1 KAQVAGG
8 QARGPE
14 ANRLL
19 TLERSGSGTPAQAG
33 DDAAEAPTSHPCPVL
48 ELPPAWPLGCGAED
62 VPAFCFVCF
71 HREEDEEMLEE
82 VPLQREK
89 MSVGCPEPEPPRALP
104 CCGPGTAPGL
114 GAGVPLLTEDM
125 QALTLR
131 TLAASDVTK
140 HYELVRELG
149 KGTYGK
155 VDLVAYKGTGTKMA
169 LKFVNKS
176 KTKLKN
182 FLREVSITNSLS
194 SSPFIIKVFDVVF
207 ETEDCYVFAQEYAPA
222 GDLFDIIPP
231 QVGLPEDTVKRCV
244 QQLGLALDFMHGRQL
259 VHRDI
264 KPENVLLFDRECRRV
279 KLADFGMTRRVGCRV
294 KRVSGTIPYTAPEV
308 CQAGRADGF
317 AVDTGVDVWAFGV
330 LIFCVLTGNFPWEA
344 ASGADAFFEEFVRWQ
359 RGRLPGL
366 PSQWRRFTEPALR
379 MFQRLLALEPE
390 HRPEESTPK
399 EGGAL
404 PPQELSCKLAE
415 GRAARAAPAAPG
427 RREGVPSPGPA
438 QRPLL
443 AAPSPCPRTSE
454 PLNPRSPGPDT
465 VAWASGRRRGDLCQ
479 EFPWA
484 SAGDRHVS
492 LGLPPSPRLPDSW
505 YWSVPLWE

>member
-1 KAQVAGG
+1 
-8 QARGPE
+8 
-14 ANRLL
+14 
-19 TLERSGSGTPAQAG
+19 
-33 DDAAEAPTSHPCPVL
+33 
-48 ELPPAWPLGCGAED
+48 
-62 VPAFCFVCF
+62 
-71 HREEDEEMLEE
+71 
-82 VPLQREK
+82 
-89 MSVGCPEPEPPRALP
+89 MSVGCPEPEPPRSLP
-104 CCGPGTAPGL
+104 CCGPGTAPGP

-155 VDLVAYKGTGTKMA
+155 VDLVVYKGTGTKMA

-308 CQAGRADGF
+308 CQAGRADGL

-344 ASGADAFFEEFVRWQ
+344 ASGADAFFEEFVRWH
-359 RGRLPGL
+359 GPGL
-366 PSQWRRFTEPALR
+366 PCTTPLRESSKEPPAGWFWPPGSKTEMTGP
-379 MFQRLLALEPE
+379 P
-390 HRPEESTPK
+390 PPPV
-399 EGGAL
+399 L
-404 PPQELSCKLAE
+404 PPDPLPSLWRPGTPAISSTRARLSLCLAMPHPLPQVTPARVPPGVLGHSRGSLMGQAGQSEL
-415 GRAARAAPAAPG
+415 
-427 RREGVPSPGPA
+427 
-438 QRPLL
+438 
-443 AAPSPCPRTSE
+443 
-454 PLNPRSPGPDT
+454 
-465 VAWASGRRRGDLCQ
+465 
-479 EFPWA
+479 
-484 SAGDRHVS
+484 
-492 LGLPPSPRLPDSW
+492 
-505 YWSVPLWE
+505 

>member
-1 KAQVAGG
+1 
-8 QARGPE
+8 
-14 ANRLL
+14 
-19 TLERSGSGTPAQAG
+19 
-33 DDAAEAPTSHPCPVL
+33 
-48 ELPPAWPLGCGAED
+48 
-62 VPAFCFVCF
+62 
-71 HREEDEEMLEE
+71 
-82 VPLQREK
+82 
-89 MSVGCPEPEPPRALP
+89 MSMGCPEPEPPRSLT
-104 CCGPGTAPGL
+104 CCGPGAAPGP

-155 VDLVAYKGTGTKMA
+155 VDLVVYKGTGTKMA

-308 CQAGRADGF
+308 CQAGRADGL

-390 HRPEESTPK
+390 RRGPAKEVFRFLKHELTSEQSCAAALEPRAQAPRTRPPAAGPLRLEPD
-399 EGGAL
+399 GAGTDSGSGSR
-404 PPQELSCKLAE
+404 PAPTAVGSVP
-415 GRAARAAPAAPG
+415 AARAGARGPSVPVPEPGWPPGPPG
-427 RREGVPSPGPA
+427 RTDGRADKSKGGMVV
-438 QRPLL
+438 L
-443 AAPSPCPRTSE
+443 ATAIEIC
-454 PLNPRSPGPDT
+454 
-465 VAWASGRRRGDLCQ
+465 V
-479 EFPWA
+479 
-484 SAGDRHVS
+484 
-492 LGLPPSPRLPDSW
+492 
-505 YWSVPLWE
+505 

>member
-1 KAQVAGG
+1 
-8 QARGPE
+8 
-14 ANRLL
+14 
-19 TLERSGSGTPAQAG
+19 
-33 DDAAEAPTSHPCPVL
+33 
-48 ELPPAWPLGCGAED
+48 
-62 VPAFCFVCF
+62 
-71 HREEDEEMLEE
+71 
-82 VPLQREK
+82 
-89 MSVGCPEPEPPRALP
+89 MSVGCPEPEPPRSLP
-104 CCGPGTAPGL
+104 CCGPGSAPGL
-114 GAGVPLLTEDM
+114 GASVPLLTEDM

-308 CQAGRADGF
+308 TDGRPDKSKGQ
-317 AVDTGVDVWAFGV
+317 VV
-330 LIFCVLTGNFPWEA
+330 LATAIEICV
-344 ASGADAFFEEFVRWQ
+344 
-359 RGRLPGL
+359 
-366 PSQWRRFTEPALR
+366 
-379 MFQRLLALEPE
+379 
-390 HRPEESTPK
+390 
-399 EGGAL
+399 
-404 PPQELSCKLAE
+404 
-415 GRAARAAPAAPG
+415 
-427 RREGVPSPGPA
+427 
-438 QRPLL
+438 
-443 AAPSPCPRTSE
+443 
-454 PLNPRSPGPDT
+454 
-465 VAWASGRRRGDLCQ
+465 
-479 EFPWA
+479 
-484 SAGDRHVS
+484 
-492 LGLPPSPRLPDSW
+492 
-505 YWSVPLWE
+505 

>member
-1 KAQVAGG
+1 
-8 QARGPE
+8 
-14 ANRLL
+14 
-19 TLERSGSGTPAQAG
+19 
-33 DDAAEAPTSHPCPVL
+33 
-48 ELPPAWPLGCGAED
+48 
-62 VPAFCFVCF
+62 
-71 HREEDEEMLEE
+71 
-82 VPLQREK
+82 
-89 MSVGCPEPEPPRALP
+89 MSVGCPEPEPPRSLP
-104 CCGPGTAPGL
+104 CCGPGAAPGL

-366 PSQWRRFTEPALR
+366 PWEWRRFTEPALR

-390 HRPEESTPK
+390 
-399 EGGAL
+399 
-404 PPQELSCKLAE
+404 
-415 GRAARAAPAAPG
+415 
-427 RREGVPSPGPA
+427 RRGPA
-438 QRPLL
+438 KEVFRFLKHEL
-443 AAPSPCPRTSE
+443 TS
-454 PLNPRSPGPDT
+454 
-465 VAWASGRRRGDLCQ
+465 
-479 EFPWA
+479 
-484 SAGDRHVS
+484 
-492 LGLPPSPRLPDSW
+492 
-505 YWSVPLWE
+505 

>member
-1 KAQVAGG
+1 
-8 QARGPE
+8 
-14 ANRLL
+14 
-19 TLERSGSGTPAQAG
+19 
-33 DDAAEAPTSHPCPVL
+33 
-48 ELPPAWPLGCGAED
+48 
-62 VPAFCFVCF
+62 
-71 HREEDEEMLEE
+71 
-82 VPLQREK
+82 
-89 MSVGCPEPEPPRALP
+89 MSVGCPEPEPPHSLP
-104 CCGPGTAPGL
+104 CCGPGTAPGP

-155 VDLVAYKGTGTKMA
+155 VDLVAYKGTKMA

-390 HRPEESTPK
+390 RRGPAKEVFRFLKHELTSELRRRQGHRSARGSPTRPTEQSPK
-399 EGGAL
+399 AA
-404 PPQELSCKLAE
+404 QCSLSPCC
-415 GRAARAAPAAPG
+415 GRWD
-427 RREGVPSPGPA
+427 SPGGWH
-438 QRPLL
+438 QRPSL
-443 AAPSPCPRTSE
+443 AQGLGQGSGW
-454 PLNPRSPGPDT
+454 NPRSPKAPDPHVLPPPT
-465 VAWASGRRRGDLCQ
+465 PCVCKYS
-479 EFPWA
+479 
-484 SAGDRHVS
+484 VS
-492 LGLPPSPRLPDSW
+492 LWP
-505 YWSVPLWE
+505 